1 MNTENIKKTIELS
14 PEALG
19 QLGAG
24 DFGYIREIGSN
35 EAVKLLGSRAKVPAD
50 ATLYCFYAADG
61 TPMSISGNR
70 EGAIASAMEHEMQ
83 TMSVH

>member
-1 MNTENIKKTIELS
+1 MNTENVKKSFELS
-14 PEALG
+14 PEDLG
-19 QLGAG
+19 RLGAG
-24 DFGYIREIGSN
+24 AFGYIREIGST
-35 EAVKLLGSRAKVPAD
+35 EALKLLGPYASVPKDAKLFC
-50 ATLYCFYAADG
+50 LYSADG